1 MIVYVKAKQELA
13 RIKVVSI
20 KSKMSTTPTGGYEFF
35 QKLHPLSLLA
45 QLTSRRVTG
54 CLSVFTDTKS
64 WSIYLEEGKLTYAS
78 CSDKLFDR
86 LDSYL
91 QHLNQTI
98 PSLDSTT
105 RMQLRLIFEA
115 EQETK
120 LKATADY
127 RAICW
132 LVDRDR
138 ITPQQAATLIEEL
151 AKEVMQSFL
160 SLKEGGYEFRSQTL
174 LDKLPKFC
182 HLDLRLIVEHCQK
195 ELRSQKSITIPASEK
210 QSLPKVPVVKQN
222 RVDLT
227 QSRAQIKQKLP
238 SANNIQENIKSK
250 EQSVK
255 EQDIDDSNH
264 PKLLKKNLYTIA
276 CIDDSVTV
284 LNSIKHFLD
293 RNTFSVVTINDPVKA
308 LMQILRS
315 KPDLILLDVEMP
327 NLDGYELC
335 SLLRKHSRFKDLP
348 IIMVTGRTGFIDR
361 AKAKMVRSS
370 GYLTKP
376 FTQSELLKAIFKHIS

>member
-1 MIVYVKAKQELA
+1 
-13 RIKVVSI
+13 
-20 KSKMSTTPTGGYEFF
+20 MSTTPTGGYKFF

-54 CLSVFTDTKS
+54 LLRVFTEEDS

-86 LDSYL
+86 LDTHL
-91 QHLNQTI
+91 QYLNQTI
-98 PSLDSTT
+98 PSLDSAT
-105 RMQLRLIFEA
+105 RMQLRLMF
-115 EQETK
+115 ETK
-120 LKATADY
+120 NVKQLGTTADY
-127 RAICW
+127 QSICW
-132 LVDRDR
+132 LVDREY
-138 ITPQQAATLIEEL
+138 ITSHQAAMLIEEL

-160 SLKEGGYEFRSQTL
+160 SLKEGGYEFSPQTP
-174 LDKLPKFC
+174 LDEFPKFC
-182 HLDLRLIVEHCQK
+182 YLDLRLIVEHCQK
-195 ELRSQKSITIPASEK
+195 KLRSQQNITIEAPEEK
-210 QSLPKVPVVKQN
+210 SLPKKIPVIKQSQ
-222 RVDLT
+222 T
-227 QSRAQIKQKLP
+227 QSTQLRTQPKQKLP
-238 SANNIQENIKSK
+238 SANNVRENINSE
-250 EQSVK
+250 EQS
-255 EQDIDDSNH
+255 INSSNH

-293 RNTFSVVTINDPVKA
+293 KNTFAVVTIDDPVKA

-335 SLLRKHSRFKDLP
+335 SLLRKHSSFKDLP

-361 AKAKMVRSS
+361 AKAKMVRAS

-376 FTQSELLKAIFKHIS
+376 FTQADLLKAVFKHIS